1 MGDPTKDEL
10 WARIE
15 KLTAF
20 KKEAVHAIK
29 LAYGCLSGSIYR
41 VYEGRGGP
49 TQAHKETLEELKR
62 VLTGQ
67 QISPRALSLE
77 WQTAHAK
84 NLDDRIMSMK
94 EVAAMLGLKPGSLSD
109 RIQRGEDHPPFFKFG
124 QRYLFRRSELTRWI
138 KNQEITAKRG
148 RGSRMK
154 PRRTTT
160 TEAGDAAHAN
170 QHQER

>member
-1 MGDPTKDEL
+1 MADPTKDEL

-20 KKEAVHAIK
+20 KKEAVHALK
-29 LAYGCLSGSIYR
+29 LAYGCLSGTIYR
-41 VYEGRGGP
+41 MYEGKGGP
-49 TQAHKETLEELKR
+49 TQAHKDALEETKR
-62 VLTGQ
+62 ILTSQ

-77 WQTAHAK
+77 FQVHSARAA
-84 NLDDRIMSMK
+84 DDRIMSMK
-94 EVAAMLGLKPGSLSD
+94 EVAASLGIKPASLSD
-109 RIQRGEDHPPFFKFG
+109 RIQRGKDHPPFFKFG

-154 PRRTTT
+154 PKQGAPHET
-160 TEAGDAAHAN
+160 A
-170 QHQER
+170 